1 MVIETGSAR
10 GGDKLPPH
18 DVEAEEAVIASILV
32 DPDAVLEVLGSN
44 LKPDDFFREQNRWIY
59 ETCLALFDRGETITQ
74 ISVSH
79 DLARRGKIDDTGGP
93 AYLSRLVSTLP
104 TSIGAK

>member
-1 MVIETGSAR
+1 MVIETGAAR

-32 DPDAVLEVLGSN
+32 DPAAVLEVLGSN

-59 ETCLALFDRGETITQ
+59 ETCLALFDQGVTITQ
-74 ISVSH
+74 ICDSH
-79 DLARRGKIDDTGGP
+79 VLARTGTISHTGGP
-93 AYLSRLVSTLP
+93 ATHNRLVPLLL
-104 TSIGAK
+104 TSSG